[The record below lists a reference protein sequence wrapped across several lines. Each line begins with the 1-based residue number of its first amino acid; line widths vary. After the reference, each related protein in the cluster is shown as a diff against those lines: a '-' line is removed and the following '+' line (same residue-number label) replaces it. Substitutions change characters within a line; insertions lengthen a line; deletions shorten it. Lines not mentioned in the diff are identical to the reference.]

1 MCSVVRSPNF
11 WYHLSA
17 VMSKRTY
24 ILAYAFSIFCW
35 LGISYAVMKVLG
47 FSFLEAL
54 GMVGFA
60 QFVNHL
66 LMCGEERRI
75 GL

>member
-1 MCSVVRSPNF
+1 MCSIVRSSNF
-11 WYHLSA
+11 WYHLRA

-24 ILAYAFSIFCW
+24 ILAYAFSILCW
-35 LGISYAVMKVLG
+35 LAISYAVMKVLG
-47 FSFLEAL
+47 FSYLEAL

-66 LMCGEERRI
+66 LLCNEEQRGEF
-75 GL
+75 